1 MSLYDEIY
9 FDAEL
14 PDVDVLPGSVFQ
26 TRSFYYACLQKYRLT
41 KAGRLIDQWGRD
53 LELDGYLILSLA
65 PGGSGAPE
73 FRARFAEG
81 QLQNIVRVE
90 DKQKDDRVYG
100 LASYRLMAYPSST
113 SGQSDE
119 DPPATAP
126 QADA

>member
-9 FDAEL
+9 CDAEF
-14 PDVDVLPGSVFQ
+14 PEVDVLQGSVFQ

-53 LELDGYLILSLA
+53 LELDGYLILRLA

-73 FRARFAEG
+73 FRARFADG

-90 DKQKDDRVYG
+90 DKQEGDRVYG
-100 LASYRLMAYPSST
+100 LASYRLMADPNST

-119 DPPATAP
+119 EPPATAP

>member
-9 FDAEL
+9 SDAEL
-14 PDVDVLPGSVFQ
+14 PDVYVLPGSVFQ

-41 KAGRLIDQWGRD
+41 KAGRLIDRWGRD
-53 LELDGYLILSLA
+53 LELDGYLILRLA

-100 LASYRLMAYPSST
+100 LASYRLMADPIST
-113 SGQSDE
+113 SGRSDK

>member
-9 FDAEL
+9 CDAEL
-14 PDVDVLPGSVFQ
+14 PEVDVLQGSVFQ

-53 LELDGYLILSLA
+53 LELDGYLILRLA

-73 FRARFAEG
+73 FRARFANG
-81 QLQNIVRVE
+81 HLQNIVRVE
-90 DKQKDDRVYG
+90 DKQEGDRVYG
-100 LASYRLMAYPSST
+100 LASYRLMADPSST

-119 DPPATAP
+119 EPP
-126 QADA
+126 DVR

>member
-1 MSLYDEIY
+1 MGLHDEIY
-9 FDAEL
+9 CDAEL

-53 LELDGYLILSLA
+53 LELDGYLIVRLA

-73 FRARFAEG
+73 FRARFTEG
-81 QLQNIVRVE
+81 QLENIVRVE
-90 DKQKDDRVYG
+90 DKQEDDRVYG
-100 LASYRLMAYPSST
+100 LASYRLMADPNST

-119 DPPATAP
+119 EPPATAK